1 MAQVSLARWSDDDL
15 ALLRAGNAP
24 GMTAH
29 LGGPETEAQVLDRHQ
44 RYQRYWETGEARM
57 FRIVADGDPVGAVG
71 WWSTTWR
78 GTDVHETGWFV
89 VPGAQGH
96 GHAAAAVRLVVDD
109 AREHGRFPL
118 LTAFP
123 SVDNLASNALCA
135 TTGFT
140 VRGREDIEFRGAHLH
155 VTVWGV
161 DL

>member
-1 MAQVSLARWSDDDL
+1 MAQVSLDRWSDGDL

-29 LGGPETEAQVLDRHQ
+29 LGGPETEAQGR
-44 RYQRYWETGEARM
+44 
-57 FRIVADGDPVGAVG
+57 
-71 WWSTTWR
+71 
-78 GTDVHETGWFV
+78 
-89 VPGAQGH
+89 

-118 LTAFP
+118 LTALP
-123 SVDNLASNALCA
+123 SADNLASNALCA

-140 VRGREDIEFRGAHLH
+140 VRGQDDIVFRGTHLH